1 MGDNNSPTT
10 TLEREKI
17 VVKSHQAILKWA
29 RSHVSHYLSQLLEK
43 LFVLADQA
51 DNNDSQTRFFQIRDE
66 IQKQRHNIEQA
77 FIDHLTGALNNYQQQ
92 QPTCNDINQR
102 IDQGE
107 QLALVDEQK
116 LEQSLAISTMTRKAG
131 ADCAELLFALNQRFA
146 VLQGRQQ
153 LNDHSNPVAPGV
165 FAEAIQAS
173 MGKLLL
179 DGKSQ
184 LISYKI
190 FDSLFMSKLK
200 GLYNLLNQHFIDQGI
215 LPNLKYHA
223 QKNPESAHP
232 EAAQALPEE
241 LQGIASQQSIDH
253 QAELFQLI
261 NDIQIQLRQLNP
273 RTPLPAEASL
283 PAKQILE
290 SIQQLQLN
298 ANIQL
303 RELATPAAVAESDT
317 SAFKE
322 MAEREAQRSNEVD
335 ADVIEIVGLMFEY
348 MLNDEQ
354 LPTSIK
360 SLLSYLHTPFLKIA
374 LLDKDFF
381 SHPQHPA
388 RQLLNSLV
396 AAGERW
402 VEPQG
407 SHKNEVF
414 IKIKLL
420 IESILQ
426 EFNSDVRLLS
436 EQAFAFNHFLR
447 QYARRVRLTEK
458 RAMQA
463 AQGEDKLKQI
473 RLKVDGYLKQKVGD
487 NELPAVIKS
496 ILFEPWANFLSFNL
510 LRFGSRSEQWQQ
522 AAGVVDDLLWFSLHC
537 NPNNPKH
544 MQRHAQLSKTLAKSL
559 ASGFATV
566 GFENNQ
572 SEHLINSLLTLNISA
587 KTPLSESE
595 TQPSQADIERID
607 INQHHPDTAKDD
619 VIQTLIATEFDT
631 WFIFNAHQA
640 KTLQQR
646 VKLAWSNTTTL
657 HFMFVNKIGQ
667 QAALK
672 TGQQLAEEIRAGHTK
687 VLSKL
692 EDKPFFEKALERVL
706 GQLQHNK
713 TSNHSNQH
721 QAKP

>member
-17 VVKSHQAILKWA
+17 VFKSHQAILKWA
-29 RSHVSHYLSQLLEK
+29 RSHVSHYLNQLLEK

-51 DNNDSQTRFFQIRDE
+51 DNNNSQTRFFQIRDE
-66 IQKQRHNIEQA
+66 IKKQRHNIEQA

-92 QPTCNDINQR
+92 KSTCNDINQSR
-102 IDQGE
+102 DQSE

-116 LEQSLAISTMTRKAG
+116 LEQSLAISSMTRKAC

-173 MGKLLL
+173 MGGLLL

-184 LISYKI
+184 LISFKI
-190 FDSLFMSKLK
+190 FDSLFMAKLK
-200 GLYNLLNQHFIDQGI
+200 GLYKLLNQHFIDQGI

-223 QKNPESAHP
+223 NKNPDPAHP

-241 LQGIASQQSIDH
+241 LQGITSQKSIDH

-261 NDIQIQLRQLNP
+261 SDIQIQLRQLNP

-303 RELATPAAVAESDT
+303 RELVTPAAVAESDT
-317 SAFKE
+317 SAFVE

-407 SHKNEVF
+407 NHKNEVF

-420 IESILQ
+420 IEAILQ
-426 EFNSDVRLLS
+426 EFNSDIRLLS

-473 RLKVDGYLKQKVGD
+473 RLKVDGYLQQKIAD
-487 NELPAVIKS
+487 SELPAVIQS

-522 AAGVVDDLLWFSLHC
+522 AASVVDDLLWFSLHC
-537 NPNNPKH
+537 NPGNPEH
-544 MQRHAQLSKTLAKSL
+544 LQRHAQLSETLPKSL

-566 GFENNQ
+566 GFENTQ
-572 SEHLINSLLTLNISA
+572 SERLINSLLALSITTKIS
-587 KTPLSESE
+587 LSEPE
-595 TQPSQADIERID
+595 TQPAEADIERID
-607 INQHHPDTAKDD
+607 INQHHPNTAKDD
-619 VIQTLIATEFDT
+619 VIQTLIGTEFDT

-657 HFMFVNKIGQ
+657 HFMFVNRIGQ

-692 EDKPFFEKALERVL
+692 EEKPFFEKALERVL
-706 GQLQHNK
+706 GQLQNNT
-713 TSNHSNQH
+713 TSNHSN
-721 QAKP
+721 